1 MLLKPFETSL
11 SIVYKVKGEV
21 KVIRDRRKD
30 HKQISRPHSPDVPQQ
45 KWAGF
50 SHTLKDG
57 GQYKMLRDAVIHSNL
72 PLLREEVHQIIPLL
86 LLLF

>member
-1 MLLKPFETSL
+1 MGNVMLLKPFETSL

-21 KVIRDRRKD
+21 KVIREGKAEHSKFQTRRWGWFND
-30 HKQISRPHSPDVPQQ
+30 AH
-45 KWAGF
+45 

-57 GQYKMLRDAVIHSNL
+57 QNAVIDSNL

>member
-1 MLLKPFETSL
+1 MGNVMLLKPFETSL

-21 KVIRDRRKD
+21 KVIREGKAEHSKFQTRRWGWFN
-30 HKQISRPHSPDVPQQ
+30 HAH
-45 KWAGF
+45 

-57 GQYKMLRDAVIHSNL
+57 QNAVIDSNL

>member
-1 MLLKPFETSL
+1 MGNVMLLKPFETSL
-11 SIVYKVKGEV
+11 SSIVYKVKGEV
-21 KVIRDRRKD
+21 KVKREGKAEHSKFQTRRWGWFS
-30 HKQISRPHSPDVPQQ
+30 HAH
-45 KWAGF
+45 

-57 GQYKMLRDAVIHSNL
+57 GRYGNPVIHSNL